1 MMDKASRILYLKGLW
16 NSLNQYA
23 LQVSE
28 YLRKR
33 NTITPAERACAQ
45 QLMEMMNEVKAEE
58 LQMQR
63 ELAREYLGEIVKRM
77 VQ

>member
-1 MMDKASRILYLKGLW
+1 MKGLW

-33 NTITPAERACAQ
+33 STITPAERACTQ
-45 QLMEMMNEVKAEE
+45 QLIEMMNEVKAEG
-58 LQMQR
+58 LQTQR